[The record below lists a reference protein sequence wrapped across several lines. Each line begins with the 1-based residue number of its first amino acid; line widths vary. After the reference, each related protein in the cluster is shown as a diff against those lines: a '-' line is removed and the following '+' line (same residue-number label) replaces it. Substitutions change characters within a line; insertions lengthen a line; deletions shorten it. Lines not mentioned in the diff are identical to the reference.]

1 MQVHSEGESKSQNEK
16 SNRSWKWYEGTCVTK
31 PSGSSKLVWFFG
43 FLFFGM
49 ATFDVIMHRLD
60 VMTSTFL
67 FLGVLAFAVAYCLQT
82 IEKRI
87 TSLEQSLQVSKKG

>member
-1 MQVHSEGESKSQNEK
+1 MPI
-16 SNRSWKWYEGTCVTK
+16 

-49 ATFDVIMHRLD
+49 AIFDVIIHRLD
-60 VMTSTFL
+60 VMTYTFL
-67 FLGVLAFAVAYCLQT
+67 FLGLLAFAIAYCLQS

-87 TSLEQSLQVSKKG
+87 TSIEQSLQVSKKDR